1 MTAPDR
7 IYAAPPHDDPEWE
20 SGSGEWDI
28 SDGWAVDGLTEYVN
42 VSLYNEVVAQR
53 DAAAARIVT
62 LNKALQE
69 AASILR
75 REIVRTSEIYPEMD
89 DRKRVVTLRAV
100 TSEYAEIE
108 KEILGILRREEVPL
122 NLSA

>member
-1 MTAPDR
+1 MPAPDR

-69 AASILR
+69 TASILR

-89 DRKRVVTLRAV
+89 DRNRVVTLRAV
-100 TSEYAEIE
+100 TWEYAEIE

-122 NLSA
+122 NLSE

>member
-20 SGSGEWDI
+20 SGSGGWDI

-42 VSLYNEVVAQR
+42 ASMYSEVVAQR
-53 DAAAARIVT
+53 DAAAARIAA

-69 AASILR
+69 TASILR

-122 NLSA
+122 NLSE

>member
-1 MTAPDR
+1 MTTPDR
-7 IYAAPPHDDPEWE
+7 IYLRPIGAEAPIMYASEAGSDDGQCEAY
-20 SGSGEWDI
+20 I
-28 SDGWAVDGLTEYVN
+28 KL
-42 VSLYNEVVAQR
+42 SLYSEVVAQR
-53 DAAAARIVT
+53 DAAAARIVA

-69 AASILR
+69 TASILR

-122 NLSA
+122 NLSE